1 MTTLTGMTSSEMK
14 EEQNHFLKRL
24 LGGVKPESIE
34 DLEDVID
41 DARGREIISRDTEDM
56 IRGVFDVG
64 RQRVSEVMIPR
75 LEMVTI
81 PLDAT
86 LEQAVRIISESG
98 HSRYP
103 VISEGDK
110 DHVEGILL
118 AKDLLPPLSGMTKAS
133 DIKSLLRRPVIVP
146 ESKHVSA
153 MLREFQNERFHMALV
168 VDEFG
173 GVSGLIT
180 IEDILELIVGD
191 IEDEYDDEVDQPD
204 IVRSRDKN
212 TYIVKGQTPADEF
225 EEYFKLQLPD
235 AGVDTVAGMVLHV
248 LGAFPRLGA
257 RLMLCPLYVE
267 VIQVSKRRITL
278 LKVTAPKNDTEES
291 K

>member
-1 MTTLTGMTSSEMK
+1 MK
-14 EEQNHFLKRL
+14 EEHDHFLRRL
-24 LGGVKPESIE
+24 LGAGKPETIQE
-34 DLEDVID
+34 LEDVID

-56 IRGVFDVG
+56 IKGVFDVG
-64 RQRVSEVMIPR
+64 RQRVSEIMIPR

-86 LEQAVRIISESG
+86 LEEAARTVAESG

-110 DHVEGILL
+110 DKIDGILL
-118 AKDLLPPLSGMTKAS
+118 AKDLLPPLSGLSKA
-133 DIKSLLRRPVIVP
+133 KSVKELLRKPVIVP
-146 ESKHVSA
+146 ESKRVSA

-191 IEDEYDDEVDQPD
+191 IEDEYDDADDQPD
-204 IVRSRDKN
+204 IARARERG
-212 TYIVKGQTPADEF
+212 TYIVNGQTPADDF
-225 EEYFKLQLPD
+225 EEYFKLDLPD

-248 LGAFPRLGA
+248 LGAFPKQGA
-257 RLMLCPLYVE
+257 RLKLGPLNVE
-267 VIQVSKRRITL
+267 VLQLSKRRISL
-278 LKVTAPKNDTEES
+278 LKVTVPSEAGKTEGS

>member
-1 MTTLTGMTSSEMK
+1 MK
-14 EEQNHFLKRL
+14 EEHDHFLRRL
-24 LGGVKPESIE
+24 LGAGKPETIKE
-34 DLEDVID
+34 LEDVID

-56 IRGVFDVG
+56 IKGVFDVG
-64 RQRVSEVMIPR
+64 RQRVSEIMIPR

-86 LEQAVRIISESG
+86 LEEAARTVAESG

-110 DHVEGILL
+110 DKIDGILL
-118 AKDLLPPLSGMTKAS
+118 AKDLLPPLSGLSKA
-133 DIKSLLRRPVIVP
+133 KSVKELLRKPVIVP
-146 ESKHVSA
+146 ESKRVSA

-191 IEDEYDDEVDQPD
+191 IEDEYDDADDQPD
-204 IVRSRDKN
+204 IARARERG
-212 TYIVKGQTPADEF
+212 TYIVNGQTPADDF
-225 EEYFKLQLPD
+225 EEYFKLDLPD

-248 LGAFPRLGA
+248 LGAFPKQGA
-257 RLMLCPLYVE
+257 RLKLGPLDVE
-267 VIQVSKRRITL
+267 VLQVSKRRISL
-278 LKVTAPKNDTEES
+278 LKVTVPSEARQEGS

>member
-1 MTTLTGMTSSEMK
+1 MK
-14 EEQNHFLKRL
+14 EEHDHFLRRL
-24 LGGVKPESIE
+24 LGAGKPETIKE
-34 DLEDVID
+34 LEDVID

-56 IRGVFDVG
+56 IKGVFDVG
-64 RQRVSEVMIPR
+64 RQRVSEIMIPR

-86 LEQAVRIISESG
+86 LEEAARTVAESG

-110 DHVEGILL
+110 DKIEGILL
-118 AKDLLPPLSGMTKAS
+118 AKDLLPPLSGLSKA
-133 DIKSLLRRPVIVP
+133 KSVKELLRKPVIVP
-146 ESKHVSA
+146 ESKRVSA

-191 IEDEYDDEVDQPD
+191 IEDEYDDADDQPD
-204 IVRSRDKN
+204 IARARERG
-212 TYIVKGQTPADEF
+212 TYIVNGQTPADDF
-225 EEYFKLQLPD
+225 EEYFKLDLPD

-248 LGAFPRLGA
+248 LGAFPKQGA
-257 RLMLCPLYVE
+257 RLKLGPLDVE
-267 VIQVSKRRITL
+267 VLQVSKRRISL
-278 LKVTAPKNDTEES
+278 LKVTVPSEAKQEGS

>member
-1 MTTLTGMTSSEMK
+1 MK
-14 EEQNHFLKRL
+14 EEHDHFLRRL
-24 LGGVKPESIE
+24 LGAGKPETIKE
-34 DLEDVID
+34 LEDVID

-56 IRGVFDVG
+56 IKGVFDVG
-64 RQRVSEVMIPR
+64 RQRVSEIMIPR

-86 LEQAVRIISESG
+86 LEEAARTVAESG

-110 DHVEGILL
+110 DKIEGILL
-118 AKDLLPPLSGMTKAS
+118 AKDLLPPLSGLSKA
-133 DIKSLLRRPVIVP
+133 KSVKELLRKPVIVP
-146 ESKHVSA
+146 ESKRVSA

-191 IEDEYDDEVDQPD
+191 IEDEYDDADDQPD
-204 IVRSRDKN
+204 IARARERG
-212 TYIVKGQTPADEF
+212 TYIVNGQTPADDF
-225 EEYFKLQLPD
+225 EEYFKLDLPD

-248 LGAFPRLGA
+248 LGAFPKQGA
-257 RLMLCPLYVE
+257 RLKLGPLDVE
-267 VIQVSKRRITL
+267 VLQVSKRRISL
-278 LKVTAPKNDTEES
+278 LKVTVPSEARQEGS

>member
-1 MTTLTGMTSSEMK
+1 MK
-14 EEQNHFLKRL
+14 EEHDHFLKRL
-24 LGGVKPESIE
+24 LGAGKPESIE

-56 IRGVFDVG
+56 IKGVFDVG
-64 RQRVSEVMIPR
+64 RQRVSEIMIPR
-75 LEMVTI
+75 LEMETI

-86 LEQAVRIISESG
+86 FEEAAKAIAGSG

-110 DHVEGILL
+110 DKIEGILL
-118 AKDLLPPLSGMTKAS
+118 AKDLLPPLSGLSGA
-133 DIKSLLRRPVIVP
+133 KSIREILRKPVIVP
-146 ESKHVSA
+146 ESKRVSA

-191 IEDEYDDEVDQPD
+191 IEDEYDEADEQPD
-204 IVRSRDKN
+204 IARAREKG
-212 TYIVKGQTPADEF
+212 TYIVNGQTPAEDF
-225 EEYFKLQLPD
+225 EEFFKLDIPD
-235 AGVDTVAGMVLHV
+235 PGVDTVAGMVLHV
-248 LGAFPRLGA
+248 LGAFPKQGAKLKLGA
-257 RLMLCPLYVE
+257 LDVE
-267 VIQVSKRRITL
+267 VLQVSKRRISL
-278 LKVTAPKNDTEES
+278 LKVTVPSEGASEGAGK
-291 K
+291 

>member
-1 MTTLTGMTSSEMK
+1 MK
-14 EEQNHFLKRL
+14 EEHDHFLRRL
-24 LGGVKPESIE
+24 LGAGKPESIKE
-34 DLEDVID
+34 LEDVID
-41 DARGREIISRDTEDM
+41 DARGREIISRETEDM
-56 IRGVFDVG
+56 IKGVFDVG

-81 PLDAT
+81 PLDAS
-86 LEQAVRIISESG
+86 LEEAAKTIAESG

-110 DHVEGILL
+110 DRIEGILL
-118 AKDLLPPLSGMTKAS
+118 AKDLLPPLSGLSEARTVRE
-133 DIKSLLRRPVIVP
+133 LLRKPVIVP
-146 ESKHVSA
+146 ESKRVSA

-191 IEDEYDDEVDQPD
+191 IEDEYDEADEQPD
-204 IVRSRDKN
+204 IARAREKG
-212 TYIVKGQTPADEF
+212 TYIVNGQTPAEDF
-225 EEYFKLQLPD
+225 EEYFKLDIPD

-248 LGAFPRLGA
+248 LGAFPKQGA
-257 RLMLCPLYVE
+257 RLKLGALDVE
-267 VIQVSKRRITL
+267 VLQVSKRRISL
-278 LKVTAPKNDTEES
+278 LKVTVPSEAKGEHA

>member
-1 MTTLTGMTSSEMK
+1 MK
-14 EEQNHFLKRL
+14 EEHDHFLRRL
-24 LGGVKPESIE
+24 LGAGKPETIKE
-34 DLEDVID
+34 LEDVID

-56 IRGVFDVG
+56 IKGVFDVG
-64 RQRVSEVMIPR
+64 RQRVSEIMIPR

-86 LEQAVRIISESG
+86 LEEAARTVAGSG

-110 DHVEGILL
+110 DRIEGILL
-118 AKDLLPPLSGMTKAS
+118 AKDLLPPLSGLSAA
-133 DIKSLLRRPVIVP
+133 KSVKELLRKPVIVP
-146 ESKHVSA
+146 ESKRVSA

-191 IEDEYDDEVDQPD
+191 IEDEYDDDDDQPD
-204 IVRSRDKN
+204 IARAREKG
-212 TYIVKGQTPADEF
+212 TYIVNGQTPADDF
-225 EEYFKLQLPD
+225 EEYFKLDLPD

-248 LGAFPRLGA
+248 LGAFPKQGA
-257 RLMLCPLYVE
+257 RLKLGPLDVE
-267 VIQVSKRRITL
+267 VLQLSKRRISL
-278 LKVTAPKNDTEES
+278 LKVTVPSEAAGKES
-291 K
+291 SK